1 MNNSEKPKISRP
13 WSKEMY
19 EWNDKV
25 SDQMKTEI
33 KIQMA
38 IALIT
43 TDWDKLNELVSL
55 CGGVKYGDGFTIQ
68 NLYNGCINELE
79 RVQNYWLNEEWEYAV
94 SRGIVSD
101 CIKIDFIGY

>member
-1 MNNSEKPKISRP
+1 MNNSEKPPVTKP

-25 SDQMKTEI
+25 SDQMKMEI

-68 NLYNGCINELE
+68 DLYNGCINELE

-94 SRGIVSD
+94 SQGIVSD
-101 CIKIDFIGY
+101 CVKIDFVGY